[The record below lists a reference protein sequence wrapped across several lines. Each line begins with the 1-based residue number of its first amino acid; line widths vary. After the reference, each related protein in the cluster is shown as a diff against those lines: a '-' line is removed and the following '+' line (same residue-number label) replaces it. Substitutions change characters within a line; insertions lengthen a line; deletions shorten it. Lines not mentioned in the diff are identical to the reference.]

1 MYVPS
6 YLRFPDRIGIKPFLF
21 PGAASLI
28 TLFLFWNYPL
38 HMFSVVVAS
47 VFFFLTFK
55 YPEIGLA
62 IIVNGLFLIGIFWK
76 SFEIPYFVTPA
87 AVTLCAFALLHYVSN
102 KGLNWKFG
110 MIPAVVLLLG
120 VVLLFGIFYS
130 PVPGWGLIKTGR
142 YLSMNVF
149 IFFGVL
155 LFTGDLERLKNLLKA
170 VAFLGFILTSMGLL
184 YVHYMGLESISRL
197 TLPGQNPIWF
207 ARGLGLSIISTLF
220 LLELTKKA
228 LDKVIL
234 LIFVFL
240 MLFLIYLTAS
250 RGPALSLL
258 ISLFFYFFIVH
269 RGWSNLFR
277 RLFYAF
283 LVFLSLKLFVA
294 AAPKAIW
301 GRMISLFG
309 GFDLTVFLRWNA
321 YKTAFNLFLKH
332 PLAGV
337 GTGGYADYDKL
348 LRYPHNI
355 FLELACEHGI
365 FVVSIFLGVVSYTF
379 YIGIRLLKE
388 KNSSSEV
395 ITMAK
400 VLLTLLVFT
409 FLNSQVS
416 GALHGNFE
424 LWFALAGIWVIF
436 STRRKV
442 VEKK

>member
-1 MYVPS
+1 
-6 YLRFPDRIGIKPFLF
+6 
-21 PGAASLI
+21 
-28 TLFLFWNYPL
+28 
-38 HMFSVVVAS
+38 
-47 VFFFLTFK
+47 
-55 YPEIGLA
+55 
-62 IIVNGLFLIGIFWK
+62 
-76 SFEIPYFVTPA
+76 
-87 AVTLCAFALLHYVSN
+87 
-102 KGLNWKFG
+102 
-110 MIPAVVLLLG
+110 
-120 VVLLFGIFYS
+120 
-130 PVPGWGLIKTGR
+130 
-142 YLSMNVF
+142 
-149 IFFGVL
+149 
-155 LFTGDLERLKNLLKA
+155 
-170 VAFLGFILTSMGLL
+170 L